1 MKERPVLYI
10 AMAVSLFIEIL
21 LIILVYINVGDDKLP
36 TQLGRLA
43 IQGLLMSWIIT
54 QRSTT
59 GLFLLMAYHILSGLF
74 ILYSD
79 SATATLGIIIMLYH
93 FIVGLLIYF
102 HDWVEEKLG
111 VTQTSKKSEIE

>member
-10 AMAVSLFIEIL
+10 AMVISLLIEIL
-21 LIILVYINVGDDKLP
+21 LIILVYIQVGDEKLP

-43 IQGLLMSWIIT
+43 IQILLMSWIIT
-54 QRSTT
+54 QKSTT
-59 GLFLLMAYHILSGLF
+59 GLFLLTAYHILSGLF

-79 SATATLGIIIMLYH
+79 SATAIFGIIIMMYH

-111 VTQTSKKSEIE
+111 ITSTPKESGIE